1 MTLRLNAFGAQVS
14 DIECELPAN
23 QPVCET
29 SATREEEPTA
39 SGLDEVRES
48 TCGGSNGIRVGLL
61 QPLPQTNAMHA
72 TDDQEQAL
80 IAGAEKKII
89 GLELK
94 LREAHDKVD
103 ELEAKLSEAA
113 VAIASRIDASLFD
126 CIDSN
131 GDGVIDRQ
139 V

>member
-1 MTLRLNAFGAQVS
+1 MNTFGAQVS
-14 DIECELPAN
+14 DIECEIPAN
-23 QPVCET
+23 QPVCEA
-29 SATREEEPTA
+29 SATREEEPTT

-48 TCGGSNGIRVGLL
+48 TRGTSNGIRFGLL
-61 QPLPQTNAMHA
+61 QPLPKANA
-72 TDDQEQAL
+72 TDDQEQNL
-80 IAGAEKKII
+80 IAGAEKKINE
-89 GLELK
+89 LEMK

-103 ELEAKLSEAA
+103 ELEAKLSAP
-113 VAIASRIDASLFD
+113 RIDASLFD